1 MHLMKKVTNENQ
13 DSATADIC
21 IKNATNLLHYAEAKQ
36 TRHHLLLKTFNSSVA
51 QTVFCF

>member
-1 MHLMKKVTNENQ
+1 MKKVTNENQ

-21 IKNATNLLHYAEAKQ
+21 IKNATNLLHYAETKQ
-36 TRHHLLLKTFNSSVA
+36 TNSPPNLLETQNDRVA